1 MSVRTPRPDVS
12 HGRWPFVGREAQ
24 TAMLRDAWHDPGCH
38 GVIIYGDAGVGKSR
52 LAERF
57 WEELVA
63 GGFRG
68 GRTMATAAAARI
80 PLGAVGHLLPPGL
93 DLSDPPA
100 AFRTAVKAFETGGR
114 GRFVML
120 VDDLHHLDAASVVLV
135 TQLLTAGVMFLV
147 ATVRSGHVAVDAV
160 RALDQCDRIRRID
173 LTVLQPTESEAVLSS
188 VLGGSVERRSSLE
201 LHRASNGNLLFL
213 RELVLGALERGDL
226 ACHGELWRLS
236 GPPTGT
242 RWLAE
247 RIENRL
253 ATVDAAGRHALQ
265 LLALAEPLSVS
276 DLTAQVPPATVAELE
291 AADLI
296 HVQADGRR
304 TSVTLAH
311 PLYGEVISAQLPVVA
326 RRSLLRGL
334 LEKLE
339 SRGSRRREDALRT
352 ASWQLV
358 ATGAADPELITLA
371 AGLARHGHDYE
382 QVLTLLQALPD
393 THRSVSTRILEGE
406 ALYQVGRLGEAEQ
419 VLSHAYALART
430 DEERLIITLERTQN
444 LLWGAGR
451 AEEALK
457 AHAEGRADI
466 SDPRLLAALDIDQG
480 AIHVLGGQPQ
490 AGLRLL
496 RGGEAVPDD
505 RARTYGLG
513 MKVLGLGSTGR
524 TAEAIELGHVAY
536 EEHVRASTRVVIQ
549 HPSASLS
556 ALSLAYAAAGD
567 LENARRAAESG
578 HVSAVE
584 AGATQPA
591 AWLAWGLGRIHWLA
605 GRAADSRRWYAE
617 AFAVARQQ
625 NVLILL
631 RLAASGLAA
640 AAALTG
646 DTETAECVHT
656 DFDSYPEFPFMAGED
671 ALGRAWLL
679 AAKGDLVAGREVLFQ
694 AAARARAAEYSSSEM
709 LLLTEAA
716 RLGGARQ
723 VRERLAELAAGCDGA
738 FAGARAGLVAAMAAR
753 DAEALLAAAERLH
766 AIGAH
771 LVAAEAAADAAGIL
785 RGSGSARAAT
795 AAEARASRLTRH
807 CQGAVTPLL
816 ALTSAPTPL
825 TRRESEIALLA
836 ASGLSSKEIANRL
849 TLSVRTVDNHLRR
862 VFTKLGITTR
872 RELSDALR
880 RE

>member
-1 MSVRTPRPDVS
+1 MSARTPCPDVPQ
-12 HGRWPFVGREAQ
+12 GRWPFVGREAQ
-24 TAMLRDAWHDPGCH
+24 TAMLRAAWHDPGCQ
-38 GVIIYGDAGVGKSR
+38 GAIVYGDAGVGKSR

-63 GGFRG
+63 GGARG
-68 GRTMATAAAARI
+68 GRTVATAAAATI
-80 PLGAVGHLLPPGL
+80 PLGAVAHLLPPGL

-100 AFRTAVKAFETGGR
+100 AFRAAVQAFETGGR

-120 VDDLHHLDAASVVLV
+120 VDDLHHLDAASATLV

-147 ATVRSGHVAVDAV
+147 ATVRSGHAAVDAV
-160 RALDQCDRIRRID
+160 LALDQYDRMRRID
-173 LTVLQPTESEAVLSS
+173 LTALQPLESEDVLSS

-226 ACHGELWRLS
+226 ARHGELWRLS
-236 GPPTGT
+236 GPPAGT
-242 RWLAE
+242 RWLTE
-247 RIENRL
+247 RIEDRL
-253 ATVDAAGRHALQ
+253 AAVDALGRHALQ
-265 LLALAEPLSVS
+265 LLALAEPLSVH
-276 DLTAQVPPATVAELE
+276 DLTDQVPSATVAGLE

-296 HVQADGRR
+296 HVQVDGRR
-304 TSVTLAH
+304 TCVTLAH

-326 RRSLLRGL
+326 RRGLLCGL
-334 LEKLE
+334 LERMK
-339 SRGSRRREDALRT
+339 SRGTRRREDALRM
-352 ASWQLV
+352 ASWQLA
-358 ATGAADPELITLA
+358 ATGAADPELIILA

-393 THRSVSTRILEGE
+393 THRSLSSRILEGE
-406 ALYQVGRLGEAEQ
+406 AYYQLGRLGEAEQ
-419 VLSHAYALART
+419 MLSHAYALART
-430 DEERLIITLERTQN
+430 DEQRLIITVERTQN
-444 LLWGAGR
+444 LLWGAGM

-457 AHAEGRADI
+457 AHTDGRAVI

-480 AIHVLGGQPQ
+480 AIHVIGGQPQ

-496 RGGEAVPDD
+496 EGVEEVPDD
-505 RARTYGLG
+505 RVRTYGLG
-513 MKVLGLGSTGR
+513 MRVLGLGSTGR
-524 TAEAIELGHVAY
+524 TAEAIELGQVAY
-536 EEHVRASTRVVIQ
+536 EEHVRASKGVVIQ

-567 LENARRAAESG
+567 LENARRTAERG
-578 HVSAVE
+578 HASAVE

-605 GRAADSRRWYAE
+605 GRAADSRRWYGE
-617 AFAVARQQ
+617 AFTVARQQ

-646 DTETAECVHT
+646 DTETAESVHA
-656 DFDSYPEFPFMAGED
+656 DFDSYPEFPFLAGED

-679 AAKGDLVAGREVLFQ
+679 AARGDLVAGREVVLQ
-694 AAARARAAEYSSSEM
+694 AAARARAAEYSSSEL

-723 VRERLAELAAGCDGA
+723 VRERVAELAGRCDGA
-738 FAGARAGLVAAMAAR
+738 FAGARADLVAAMADR
-753 DAEALLAAAERLH
+753 DAEALLAAAERLDS
-766 AIGAH
+766 IGAH
-771 LVAAEAAADAAGIL
+771 LLAAEAAADAAGIL
-785 RGSGSARAAT
+785 RGSGAARAAT
-795 AAEARASRLTRH
+795 AAEARANRLTRN

-825 TRRESEIALLA
+825 TQRESEIALLA
-836 ASGLSSKEIANRL
+836 ASGLSSKEIAGRL
-849 TLSVRTVDNHLRR
+849 TLSVRTVDNHLRQ

-872 RELSDALR
+872 RELPDALR
-880 RE
+880 RR